1 MGAARKSRARRVLGV
16 IGAVVGTTVTFVA
29 ATAAVAVVHLD
40 APATRRLVTTQVNG
54 ILHKQF
60 AGDVA
65 IERISGLSLRGIE
78 GVRFRV
84 KDPTGMQV
92 LLVEGARVRLQTFA
106 AAKSAL
112 LGKGDI
118 VIPID
123 IVSIEH
129 VDANVGGDAAGNV
142 RIANA
147 FAERTPTPATP
158 SDPSARG
165 VRVDAPV
172 VALRSAWVHGQAPGA
187 PPLDGE
193 LHDLAGHAHYD
204 GKLIQADLERVDLVT
219 RGLPRGVDPHGRVVG
234 QFRMPSVT
242 GKDMSVVAGFDGAI
256 AGVPTNAN
264 ARMDGQQIDV
274 VVDGRDASGR
284 GVRSTFGELAI
295 QDDVT
300 LHAEA
305 HGELPRIAA
314 KAHLGLGRG
323 TVDVDGKVDISEGT
337 KADAVIL
344 VRNVDLHGIIATLPV
359 SDVGLD
365 TTAHVVIAKDGAI
378 SGTFVLETQ
387 PGTVADVALPIVKTR
402 GAFTKETAH
411 AEGTIIDPR
420 ATADFAADLRTAN
433 GNRIV
438 SGRLHGD
445 VPDFG
450 KLPDLGAR
458 LRGHAVIDAEST
470 VDLGTKALAGKVHV
484 VAGNLAYGEQTID
497 NATVLATA
505 RGTLDR
511 PLVDVGVHAGAIAS
525 GTQKISVADV
535 RGKIEVGTV
544 TTIRDAHVDV
554 VRNGKTVSVSAE
566 RVLVGGPTT
575 VVDGALITGLGEPLK
590 ADFSRSASELH
601 VKLDGPS
608 IDLARVAIIAGTPSA
623 VSAGTLAI
631 KGDVALRNDSATGE
645 LQIIARDVSTPQI
658 HGAKLELGAR
668 FSERKLDVAMTG
680 ELAEG
685 GRIELAANHVII
697 GGPPADLNSWK
708 RAHGRAKFSANLDL
722 EKLAALA
729 PKDSLPFS
737 ELAGQL
743 VIAGS
748 LRRDSANVPPEMSIH
763 THTRGLVLAG
773 KGTAEPDHDTP
784 HGQRVEGIQ
793 PWRSEG
799 VDVSLDARVDATSG
813 FGELAFHSVD
823 KNGTLVALD
832 AKSDLPYAQLVS
844 DPDNALA
851 LLQKTP
857 VVARLVLPKRALSDF
872 PAIAGTRNLPGTVE
886 LEVDITGTALDP
898 KVVLVAHGRD
908 VRSPHLRENLAGDID
923 VNLDYDGQK
932 GDLLAKLTRGK
943 REVLELGAHADIR
956 ARDLLQPKPG
966 EKLAWGGSARVKLAK
981 FPLQAIAPLADRR
994 IRGQVSGEA
1003 VLADL
1008 HKDATLNAKLDF
1020 DNLKVGRAKYEN
1032 GNITVK
1038 AEGGK
1043 LTAGVRL
1050 DQVDGFLDL
1059 QAVTGLAWG
1068 ESLVPSPDPAVD
1080 TQAHLEAKGF
1090 RAAALLPFV
1099 QAQLNELDGI
1109 IDASATAK
1117 VGPGFKDPTLEGNV
1131 AYHDG
1136 TLQLAAIGEEYKDA
1150 KLNVSFQPGGV
1161 IKITDVYLKGLTGEL
1176 TAEAEVKTRGLGFA
1190 SATANV
1196 NIPKK
1201 RPLDL
1206 AFQGQ
1211 AIGAVSGVVKVA
1223 ATNSADGKNM
1233 KVAVDVPTLDLELP
1247 QKIKSG
1253 VQSLEES
1260 KPNVRVGVF
1269 RDEKTFVKLPLDK
1282 EDLVP
1287 EEAVATASTQ
1297 IDVDVNLGEAT
1308 IVQGSAVKV
1317 ILGGK
1322 PHIKVAGTTEMTGQ
1336 IQVKEGSKVDVQG
1349 KTFKITRGTI
1359 TFQPQDTSNPIVVAT
1374 AEWTAENGT
1383 QIYADFVGPVKTGKV
1398 TLRSDP
1404 AMPRNEVL
1412 AMILFGTADGANPS
1426 PTGAPTT
1433 SKDGTTKAA
1442 ASVGGGFATQGL
1454 TEGLDD
1460 LTGIQ
1465 ATAKIDTTRSANPA
1479 PQIEFQIARRISLS
1493 FEHVLG
1499 TPPISQ
1505 PDVNL
1510 ATVEWRFKKNWSL
1523 ETTFGDKGLIQ
1534 TDAVWQKRY

>member
-1 MGAARKSRARRVLGV
+1 MPAARKSRARRVLGV

-29 ATAAVAVVHLD
+29 ATAAAAVVHLD

-65 IERISGLSLRGIE
+65 IEHISGLSLRGIE

-92 LLVEGARVRLQTFA
+92 LYVDGARVRLQTFA
-106 AAKSAL
+106 AVKSAL
-112 LGKGDI
+112 FGKGDI

-123 IVSIEH
+123 VASIEH
-129 VDANVGGDAAGNV
+129 VDANVEGDAAGNL

-147 FAERTPTPATP
+147 FAERTPTPAKP
-158 SDPSARG
+158 SDPNARG
-165 VRVDAPV
+165 VRVEAPV

-193 LHDLAGHAHYD
+193 LHGLAAHAHYD

-219 RGLPRGVDPHGRVVG
+219 RGLPRGVDPRGRVVG

-256 AGVPTNAN
+256 AGVPTIAN
-264 ARMDGQQIDV
+264 AKLDGQQVDV
-274 VVDGRDASGR
+274 VVDGRDASGQ
-284 GVRSTFGELAI
+284 GVRSTFGEVAI

-305 HGELPRIAA
+305 HGELPRIGA
-314 KAHLGLGRG
+314 KAHVALGHG
-323 TVDVDGKVDISEGT
+323 TVDLDGKVDLSDGT
-337 KADAVIL
+337 KADATVL
-344 VRNVDLHGIIATLPV
+344 VRHVDLHGIIATLPA

-365 TTAHVVIAKDGAI
+365 ATAHVVIAKNGAI
-378 SGTFVLETQ
+378 DGTIVLDTQ
-387 PGTVADVALPIVKTR
+387 PGTVDNVALPLVKVR

-411 AEGTIIDPR
+411 AEGTIVDPR
-420 ATADFAADLRTAN
+420 AKADFAADLRTEH
-433 GNRIV
+433 GNQIV

-458 LRGHAVIDAEST
+458 MRGRAVIDAEST

-484 VAGNLAYGEQTID
+484 VADRVAYGVQTVD

-505 RGTLDR
+505 GGTIDR
-511 PLVDVGVHAGAIAS
+511 PLIAVGVHAGGIAS
-525 GTQKISVADV
+525 GEQKIGVADI
-535 RGKIEVGTV
+535 RGKVEVGAV
-544 TTIRDAHVDV
+544 TTIRAAQVDV
-554 VRNGKTVSVSAE
+554 VRNGKTVSVSAD
-566 RVLVGGPTT
+566 RVQVGGPTMA
-575 VVDGALITGLGEPLK
+575 VEGAVITGLGEPLR
-590 ADFSRSASELH
+590 ADFSRSASEIH

-608 IDLARVAIIAGTPSA
+608 IDLARVAVIAGKPSA

-631 KGDVALRNDSATGE
+631 KGDVTLRNDSATGE
-645 LQIIARDVSTPQI
+645 LQINADQVTTPQI
-658 HGAKLELGAR
+658 HGAKLDMSAKFAG
-668 FSERKLDVAMTG
+668 RKLDVVMNG
-680 ELAEG
+680 ELAEAG
-685 GRIELAANHVII
+685 KIELAANQVVI

-708 RAHGRAKFSANLDL
+708 RAHGRAKFDANLDIK
-722 EKLAALA
+722 KLATLA

-763 THTRGLVLAG
+763 THTRGLVIAG
-773 KGTAEPDHDTP
+773 KGSAEPDHDTP
-784 HGQRVEGIQ
+784 HGERVEGIQ

-799 VDVSLDARVDATSG
+799 IDISFDARVDATSG
-813 FGELAFHSVD
+813 FGEVAFHSVD
-823 KNGTLVALD
+823 KQGTLVGFD
-832 AKSDLPYAQLVS
+832 AKSDLPYAQLAA
-844 DPDNALA
+844 DPGNAVPILE
-851 LLQKTP
+851 KTP
-857 VVARLVLPKRALSDF
+857 FVARLVIPKRALADF
-872 PAIAGTRNLPGTVE
+872 PELAGTHNLPGTVE
-886 LEVDITGTALDP
+886 VEVDITGTALDP
-898 KVVLVAHGRD
+898 KVALVAHGRD
-908 VRSPHLRENLAGDID
+908 IRSPQLNQKLAGDID
-923 VNLDYDGQK
+923 VKLDYDGEK
-932 GDLLAKLTRGK
+932 GDLLATLTTDK
-943 REVLELGAHADIR
+943 QAALEIGAHADV
-956 ARDLLQPKPG
+956 AVRDLLQPKPG
-966 EKLAWGGSARVKLAK
+966 QKLAWGGSARVKLAK
-981 FPLQAIAPLADRR
+981 FPLQTVGPLADRR
-994 IRGQVSGEA
+994 IRGHVSGEA

-1008 HKDATLNAKLDF
+1008 HKNAKLNAKLDF
-1020 DNLKVGRAKYEN
+1020 EGLKVGRAKYEK

-1038 AEGGK
+1038 AEEGK

-1050 DQVDGFLDL
+1050 DQTDGFLDL

-1068 ESLVPSPDPAVD
+1068 DALVPAPDPGVD
-1080 TQAHLEAKGF
+1080 THAHLEAKGF

-1099 QAQLNELDGI
+1099 QGQLNELDGI
-1109 IDASATAK
+1109 IDANATVK
-1117 VGPGFKDPTLEGNV
+1117 VGPGFKDPTMEGKV

-1136 TLQLAAIGEEYKDA
+1136 IVQLAAIGEEYKNA
-1150 KLNVSFQPGGV
+1150 KLNVAFLPGGV
-1161 IKITDVYLKGLTGEL
+1161 IKVTDVFLQGTSGEL

-1201 RPLDL
+1201 RPIDL

-1211 AIGAVSGVVKVA
+1211 AFGAVSGVVKVN
-1223 ATNSADGKNM
+1223 ATNSEDGKNM

-1253 VQSLEES
+1253 VQGLEES
-1260 KPNVRVGVF
+1260 KPNIRVGVF

-1287 EEAVATASTQ
+1287 EVAVATASTQ
-1297 IDVDVNLGEAT
+1297 IDVDVNLGEVT

-1317 ILGGK
+1317 VLGGK
-1322 PHIKVAGTTEMTGQ
+1322 PHIKVAGTTQVSGQ
-1336 IQVKEGSKVDVQG
+1336 IEVKEGSKVDVQG
-1349 KTFKITRGTI
+1349 KTFKITRGTV
-1359 TFQPQDTSNPIVVAT
+1359 TFQPQDTANPIVVAT

-1426 PTGAPTT
+1426 PTGSAGNTN
-1433 SKDGTTKAA
+1433 GTTKAA

-1479 PQIEFQIARRISLS
+1479 PEIEFQIARRISLA

-1510 ATVEWRFKKNWSL
+1510 ATVDWRFKKNWSL

-1534 TDAVWQKRY
+1534 TDAIWQKRY